1 MPCMKGIS
9 SSSCVLLTAPLTV
22 TTACGGWDR
31 AELHPTP
38 FCGRET
44 VPQRLGQ
51 PRQLK
56 LLPLQEHLEDGL
68 WLVWR
73 DGAHSR
79 DKGGARELADPP
91 QVAAA
96 ICEVADGAL
105 TRAERSLRGRFR
117 RHRGA
122 KQRLQ
127 LWVDEPAPRERG
139 TYACL

>member
-1 MPCMKGIS
+1 MTLIVGKDPKYAPIQFSVRCS
-9 SSSCVLLTAPLTV
+9 S
-22 TTACGGWDR
+22 
-31 AELHPTP
+31 
-38 FCGRET
+38 
-44 VPQRLGQ
+44 
-51 PRQLK
+51 QLK

-105 TRAERSLRGRFR
+105 ARAERRLRRRFR
-117 RHRGA
+117 RHRGT

-127 LWVDEPAPRERG
+127 LWVDEPAPRERF
-139 TYACL
+139 ADARV